1 VRRREA
7 RLARQPE
14 HSNEPRELHVVVDGE
29 FLEAE
34 FREAQAESSHELQL
48 VLDPEF
54 L

>member
-1 VRRREA
+1 MWAKTNV
-7 RLARQPE
+7 LSPCDLVLVPE
-14 HSNEPRELHVVVDGE
+14 GD

-34 FREAQAESSHELQL
+34 FRETQAEASREFQL